1 MKRFKLKTTNKKARL
16 ENGKIVDYVICQPI
30 SQRMME
36 LNRIYLGRGTIH
48 SIDGKLQ
55 EGETELR
62 NFWGDLYG
70 RRPRVVFDF
79 SELNREVYAND
90 PKSLVRIEYL
100 TREARDSDP
109 GLANYA
115 YYVIADE
122 SYKAITMLKLP
133 HHIPYPDETPLE
145 IIRAYAK
152 DKLGVSIVYQWDNC
166 SEWSLKS

>member
-16 ENGKIVDYVICQPI
+16 ENGEIVDYVICQPT
-30 SQRMME
+30 SQRIME
-36 LNRIYLGRGTIH
+36 LGRVYLGKGTIH

-55 EGETELR
+55 ETELR
-62 NFWGDLYG
+62 NFWGELYG
-70 RRPRVVFDF
+70 KRPRVVFDF

-109 GLANYA
+109 GLTNYT

-133 HHIPYPDETPLE
+133 NNIHYLDESQSE
-145 IIRAYAK
+145 IIGAYAK
-152 DKLGVSIVYQWDNC
+152 DKLGVSIVYRWDTYSND
-166 SEWSLKS
+166 WRLQV